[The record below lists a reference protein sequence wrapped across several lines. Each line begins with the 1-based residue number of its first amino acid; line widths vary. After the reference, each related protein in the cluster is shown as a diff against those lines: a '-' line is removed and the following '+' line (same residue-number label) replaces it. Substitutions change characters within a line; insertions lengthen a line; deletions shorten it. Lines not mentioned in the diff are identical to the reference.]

1 MGRLFRNA
9 NTELASKLRISGIS
23 ATSTSP
29 RFGRESGDQVL
40 DRNTRQLAQL
50 IARQGFDET
59 KRPGKESGA
68 DPRPQASLKG
78 LAGESR
84 TKKKTRQ
91 PGHTPTVPLGNEKPP
106 SA

>member
-9 NTELASKLRISGIS
+9 KTAFASKLRISGIS

-50 IARQGFDET
+50 VARQRLDET
-59 KRPGKESGA
+59 KRPRKESRD
-68 DPRPQASLKG
+68 DPLAQGSHEGFAGYSRRNDERRQSRHRPSVYL
-78 LAGESR
+78 R
-84 TKKKTRQ
+84 
-91 PGHTPTVPLGNEKPP
+91 
-106 SA
+106 SAKV